1 MARNITSR
9 LKVKGHLV
17 AITPI
22 HVGGI
27 GGNAQ
32 TDMALALNG
41 KGEYYIPGTSLAGA
55 LREWMG
61 SDSQFASALWG
72 YQDTK
77 SNRGHASFVL
87 VEDAPIQAKAEI
99 RDGVGI
105 DRYYGTAAEHFKFDR
120 AILPRGSRI
129 PLEITIEQN
138 PHKDW
143 DWEKCK
149 AEWVG
154 LLEALQNKE
163 IRIGAAKT
171 RGLGLVKL
179 EDLKILD
186 QNLSTPKGILDTLRG
201 NGTGTTLG
209 ALSSQPV
216 AQNYPK
222 LHIEI
227 QWQPISPVM
236 VKAEADGIAVDTLPL
251 VSANGSGLTFVL
263 PGSSIKGALRTQAER
278 IMRTLLNQP
287 VPNDNSKQNFSNQL
301 EQVELRVIQQLFG
314 ASAKT
319 EDKKQLGKIGALAVD
334 DCYASLNI
342 TESQWQTITSAEK
355 ELNIRNALDQAGL
368 TNTQQAFHVAIDRWT
383 GGAAD
388 GFLYSTLEPM
398 GVSWEPIQLTLDL
411 NPKRLTANDQLPV
424 IALLFLI
431 LRDLSNGKIPLGY
444 GTNQGMGA
452 IRVNNI
458 KLTGSGFDEL
468 LSNLTLPKE
477 LQNGDITGLGQE
489 VLQNLTDAWQTK
501 ITSIQSQQ
509 EVKS

>member
-1 MARNITSR
+1 MARNIKSR

-17 AITPI
+17 AISPI

-61 SDSQFASALWG
+61 SESQFANSLWG
-72 YQDTK
+72 YQDSK
-77 SNRGHASFVL
+77 SDRGHASFVL

-143 DWEKCK
+143 ENAK

-154 LLEALQNKE
+154 LLTALQNKE
-163 IRIGAAKT
+163 IRLGAAKT

-209 ALSSQPV
+209 ALSNQPV
-216 AQNYPK
+216 TRNHPK

-236 VKAEADGIAVDTLPL
+236 VKAEADGIAVDSLPL

-278 IMRTLLNQP
+278 IMRTVLDQP
-287 VPNDNSKQNFSNQL
+287 VPNDKSKQNFSNQL
-301 EQVELRVIQQLFG
+301 EQVELIKQLFG

-319 EDKKQLGKIGALAVD
+319 ENKKQLGKIGTLAVD

-342 TESQWQTITSAEK
+342 SENQWQAITSAEK
-355 ELNIRNALDQAGL
+355 ELPLRKALNQAGL
-368 TNTQQAFHVAIDRWT
+368 NNTQQAFHVAIDRWT

-398 GVSWEPIQLTLDL
+398 GVSWEPIRLTLDL
-411 NPKRLTANDQLPV
+411 RRIREESDYLPL
-424 IALLFLI
+424 IALLFLM
-431 LRDLSNGKIPLGY
+431 LRDLSAGKIPLGY
-444 GTNQGMGA
+444 GVNRGMGVIA
-452 IRVNNI
+452 ISNI
-458 KLTGSGFDEL
+458 KLTGSGLDAL
-468 LSNLTLPKE
+468 LPSLNFPSE
-477 LQNGDITGLGQE
+477 LQGGSIVGLGEE
-489 VLQNLTDAWQTK
+489 VLQHLTNAWQAK
-501 ITSIQSQQ
+501 IIQPQQ
-509 EVKS
+509 EAN

>member
-17 AITPI
+17 AISPI

-41 KGEYYIPGTSLAGA
+41 KGGYYIPGTSLAGA

-61 SDSQFASALWG
+61 SESQFTNALWG
-72 YQDTK
+72 YQDAK
-77 SNRGHASFVL
+77 SDHGHASFVL

-105 DRYYGTAAEHFKFDR
+105 DRYYGTATEHFKFDR

-129 PLEITIEQN
+129 PLEITIEQS
-138 PHKDW
+138 PHE
-143 DWEKCK
+143 DWERSK
-149 AEWVG
+149 AEWIS
-154 LLEALQNKE
+154 LLTALQNKE
-163 IRIGAAKT
+163 IRLGAAKT

-179 EDLKILD
+179 ENLKILD
-186 QNLSTPKGILDTLRG
+186 QNFSTPDGILNTLRG
-201 NGTGTTLG
+201 NGTGITLG
-209 ALSSQPV
+209 ALSSQSV
-216 AQNYPK
+216 IQKYPK

-227 QWQPISPVM
+227 EWQPISPVM
-236 VKAEADGIAVDTLPL
+236 VKAEADGIAVDSLPL

-278 IMRTLLNQP
+278 IMRTVLNQP
-287 VPNDNSKQNFSNQL
+287 VPNDKSKQNFSNQL
-301 EQVELRVIQQLFG
+301 EQVELIRELFG
-314 ASAKT
+314 AAAKIK
-319 EDKKQLGKIGALAVD
+319 DKEQHGQIGALAVD

-342 TESQWQTITSAEK
+342 SQNQWQAITSAEK
-355 ELNIRNALDQAGL
+355 ELNLRNALNQAGL
-368 TNTQQAFHVAIDRWT
+368 NNTQQAFHVGIDRWT

-398 GVSWEPIQLTLDL
+398 GVSWEPIHLTFDL
-411 NPKRLTANDQLPV
+411 RRVKEESNYLPA
-424 IALLFLI
+424 IALLFLL
-431 LRDLSNGKIPLGY
+431 LRDLSTGKIPLGY
-444 GTNQGMGA
+444 GVNRGMGA
-452 IRVNNI
+452 IAINNI
-458 KLTGSGFDEL
+458 KLIGSGLETL
-468 LSNLTLPKE
+468 LPSLNFPLE
-477 LQNGDITGLGQE
+477 LQGGNTANLGQE
-489 VLQNLTDAWQTK
+489 VLQGLTSAWQAKVKNTLE
-501 ITSIQSQQ
+501 Q

>member
-17 AITPI
+17 AISPI

-61 SDSQFASALWG
+61 SESQFVNSLWG
-72 YQDTK
+72 YQDSK
-77 SNRGHASFVL
+77 SDRGHASFVL
-87 VEDAPIQAKAEI
+87 VEDAPIHAKAEI

-138 PHKDW
+138 PHKNW
-143 DWEKCK
+143 DWENCK

-154 LLEALQNKE
+154 LLTALQNKE
-163 IRIGAAKT
+163 IRLGAAKT

-186 QNLSTPKGILDTLRG
+186 QNLSTQKGILDTLRG

-209 ALSSQPV
+209 ALSSQPITPRH
-216 AQNYPK
+216 PK

-227 QWQPISPVM
+227 QWQPTSPVM
-236 VKAEADGIAVDTLPL
+236 VKAEADGIAVDSLPL

-278 IMRTLLNQP
+278 IMRTVLNQQ
-287 VPNDNSKQNFSNQL
+287 VANDKSKQNFSNQL
-301 EQVELRVIQQLFG
+301 EQVELIKQLFG

-319 EDKKQLGKIGALAVD
+319 ENKEQLGQIGALAVD
-334 DCYASLNI
+334 DCYAKLNI
-342 TESQWQTITSAEK
+342 SESQWQAITSADK
-355 ELNIRNALDQAGL
+355 ELNLRNALNQVGL
-368 TNTQQAFHVAIDRWT
+368 NNTQQAFHVAIDRWT

-411 NPKRLTANDQLPV
+411 NPKRLPVKDQLLI
-424 IALLFLI
+424 IALLFLM
-431 LRDLSNGKIPLGY
+431 LRDLSTGKIPLGY
-444 GTNQGMGA
+444 GVNRGMGA
-452 IRVNNI
+452 IAISNI
-458 KLTGSGFDEL
+458 KLTGSGLGAL
-468 LSNLTLPKE
+468 LPSLNFPLD
-477 LQNGDITGLGQE
+477 LQGGNIAGLGQE
-489 VLQNLTDAWQTK
+489 VLQQLTSAWQAK
-501 ITSIQSQQ
+501 IIQLQQ
-509 EVKS
+509 EVY

>member
-1 MARNITSR
+1 MARNIKSR

-17 AITPI
+17 AISPI

-61 SDSQFASALWG
+61 SESQFINALWG
-72 YQDTK
+72 YQDAK
-77 SNRGHASFVL
+77 SDRGHASFVL

-143 DWEKCK
+143 ERAK
-149 AEWVG
+149 AEWVE
-154 LLEALQNKE
+154 LLTALQNKE
-163 IRIGAAKT
+163 IRLGAAKT

-179 EDLKILD
+179 ENLKILD
-186 QNLSTPKGILDTLRG
+186 QNLSTRQGILNTLRDK
-201 NGTGTTLG
+201 GTGTTLG
-209 ALSSQPV
+209 ALSNQPV
-216 AQNYPK
+216 TRNNPK
-222 LHIEI
+222 LYIEI

-236 VKAEADGIAVDTLPL
+236 VKAEADGIAVDSLPL

-278 IMRTLLNQP
+278 IMRTVLDQP
-287 VPNDNSKQNFSNQL
+287 VPNGKSKQNFSNQL
-301 EQVELRVIQQLFG
+301 EQVELIRELFG
-314 ASAKT
+314 ASAKIK
-319 EDKKQLGKIGALAVD
+319 DKEQHGRIGALAVD
-334 DCYASLNI
+334 DCYASVNI
-342 TESQWQTITSAEK
+342 SENQWQDITSAEK
-355 ELNIRNALDQAGL
+355 ELPLRNALDQAGL
-368 TNTQQAFHVAIDRWT
+368 NNTQQAFHVAIDRWT

-398 GVSWEPIQLTLDL
+398 GVNWEPIQLTLDL
-411 NPKRLTANDQLPV
+411 NPERLPVKDQLPIV
-424 IALLFLI
+424 ALLSLM
-431 LRDLSNGKIPLGY
+431 LRDLSTGKIPLGY
-444 GTNQGMGA
+444 GVNRGMGA
-452 IRVNNI
+452 IVINNI
-458 KLTGSGFDEL
+458 KLTGSGLDTL
-468 LSNLTLPKE
+468 LPSLNFPLD
-477 LQNGDITGLGQE
+477 LQGGNTADLGQE
-489 VLQNLTDAWQTK
+489 VLQQLTSAWQAK
-501 ITSIQSQQ
+501 IIQLQQ
-509 EVKS
+509 EAN

>member
-17 AITPI
+17 AISPI

-61 SDSQFASALWG
+61 SESPFVNALWG
-72 YQDTK
+72 YQDGK
-77 SNRGHASFVL
+77 SDRGHASFVL
-87 VEDAPIQAKAEI
+87 VEDASIQAKAEI

-138 PHKDW
+138 SDKKW
-143 DWEKCK
+143 DWENCK
-149 AEWVG
+149 AEWVS
-154 LLEALQNKE
+154 LLTALQNKE
-163 IRIGAAKT
+163 IRLGAAKT

-209 ALSSQPV
+209 ALSSQSGT
-216 AQNYPK
+216 QTHPK

-227 QWQPISPVM
+227 QWEPVSPVM

-263 PGSSIKGALRTQAER
+263 PGSSIKGSIRTQAER
-278 IMRTLLNQP
+278 ITRTLLNKQI
-287 VPNDNSKQNFSNQL
+287 DNTGDSRKDFSNQL
-301 EQVELRVIQQLFG
+301 EQVDLIRHLFG
-314 ASAKT
+314 AAAKI
-319 EDKKQLGKIGALAVD
+319 ENGEQVGNIGALSAD
-334 DCYASLNI
+334 DCYASLDI
-342 TESQWQTITSAEK
+342 SEQQWLAVTSAQNESG
-355 ELNIRNALDQAGL
+355 LRTALDAPQL
-368 TNTQQAFHVAIDRWT
+368 KSTQQAFHVAIDRWT

-398 GVSWEPIQLTLDL
+398 GVSWEPIQLTVDFRRIK
-411 NPKRLTANDQLPV
+411 NESDYLPV
-424 IALLFLI
+424 IALLFLM
-431 LRDLSNGKIPLGY
+431 LRDLSTGKIPLGY
-444 GTNQGMGA
+444 GVNRGMGA
-452 IRVNNI
+452 IAINKI
-458 KLTGSGFDEL
+458 KLTGSGLETL
-468 LSNLTLPKE
+468 LPNLNFPLD
-477 LQNGDITGLGQE
+477 LQGGNIADLGQE
-489 VLQNLTDAWQTK
+489 VLQQLTSAWQAK
-501 ITSIQSQQ
+501 IIQLQQ
-509 EVKS
+509 EVY